1 MAFYIDDY
9 PNPHISVRGTLD
21 MLGTTSEYEVDYENE
36 RLMAEERAGEL
47 DAINAEHHAYESI
60 LDKFER
66 FPSVEGSLVICWQP
80 LSVVKRARKHN
91 VSQDEIDAILENQ
104 KSYLPR
110 LQKIVSREKSRLD
123 LDDYV
128 SDEDA
133 SIFIHL
139 SVGIVLLSRLVEQ
152 SQTEQ
157 QWEWTRDTLRVINMP
172 KTESLA
178 PPFYEQTRF
187 PRTIP
192 LSYKMAKALIWS
204 MSASRFFADYK
215 YEEALQC
222 YGEVVA
228 LFSEANESILGW
240 LEYGDALSD
249 EARHYELIPDN
260 DGIGMNLLE
269 DESGALEPTIV
280 YDFSTSLFCLERAVK
295 AFDALID
302 EDSRDTNWT
311 RVADHCRYFAKN
323 WHLLSIPVESRHIP
337 EQDSVGESWII
348 AHGIVLNRMSND
360 DRIKELHRN
369 RDSQIED
376 RLRLYFFGNSWD
388 NIPDIARAALISAD
402 REYENTH
409 GWRPGIFENLCRA
422 TREIL
427 VEVLVKPYNEYRS
440 TQKKL
445 KSLVALAPAPSEY
458 ESLYDTVQ
466 QLYYAPLF
474 ENFLKQSFNSKDR
487 NFIKGLESTITEEL
501 NRLRNDAVH
510 DHRRMLQ
517 SFERDIRETYAEF
530 LGIGRPGVLPH
541 LMRLH
546 PKDKLSSRK

>member
-9 PNPHISVRGTLD
+9 QNPHISVRGTLD
-21 MLGTTSEYEVDYENE
+21 MLGTTSEFEVHYEDE
-36 RLMAEERAGEL
+36 RLMGEEPAGEF
-47 DAINAEHHAYESI
+47 DRISAERRAYESI
-60 LDKFER
+60 LDKFEC
-66 FPSVEGSLVICWQP
+66 FPSIEGSLVICWQP
-80 LSVVKRARKHN
+80 LSIVKRARKHN
-91 VSQDEIDAILENQ
+91 VSQDEIDAILKNQ
-104 KSYLPR
+104 ESYLPR
-110 LQKIVSREKSRLD
+110 LQKIVSQENSMLD
-123 LDDYV
+123 PDAYV

-139 SVGIVLLSRLVEQ
+139 SVGIVLLSRCVEQ

-157 QWEWTRDTLRVINMP
+157 QWEWTRDALRVINMP
-172 KTESLA
+172 KTESIT
-178 PPFYEQTRF
+178 PFYEQTRF
-187 PRTIP
+187 PRTMP
-192 LSYKMAKALIWS
+192 LSYRMAKALVWS
-204 MSASRFFADYK
+204 MSADRLFADYK
-215 YEEALQC
+215 HEEALR
-222 YGEVVA
+222 YYSKVVA
-228 LFSEANESILGW
+228 LFSEANESIFGW
-240 LEYGDALSD
+240 LEYGDELSD
-249 EARHYELIPDN
+249 EARHHELIPDN
-260 DGIGMNLLE
+260 DGIGTNLLE
-269 DESGALEPTIV
+269 DESGELEPTKFPLNV
-280 YDFSTSLFCLERAVK
+280 FPLENAVK

-302 EDSRDTNWT
+302 DEDSRYTDWT
-311 RVADHCRYFAKN
+311 QVAGHCRNFAKN
-323 WHLLSIPVESRHIP
+323 WHLLSIPVESKHIP
-337 EQDSVGESWII
+337 EQETVSESWAI

-360 DRIKELHRN
+360 DRIKELR
-369 RDSQIED
+369 RDKGYQIED
-376 RLRLYFFGNSWD
+376 RLRLYFFGNTWD
-388 NIPDIARAALISAD
+388 DLPDKARAALISAD
-402 REYENTH
+402 REYENTQ

-427 VEVLVKPYNEYRS
+427 VEVLVRPYNEYRS

-458 ESLYDTVQ
+458 ESLYNTVQ

-546 PKDKLSSRK
+546 PKDRLSSWK